1 MFRCLVIV
9 LATVIVVPLMYK
21 FLYWIIKKVVMEVY
35 DEESLY
41 GKAQQITEC
50 RNVLN
55 DAISQAKEKVVK
67 DIEEINNVEKQIN
80 K

>member
-35 DEESLY
+35 EEESLY
-41 GKAQQITEC
+41 GKAQQIAEC

-55 DAISQAKEKVVK
+55 DAISQTKEKVVK